1 MSQKTNISNYRPISL
16 LPMPLKVIEKVVHE
30 KTTKFSNDGN
40 IFIKYQSSFRNN
52 QSTGLFRPFLN
63 GKILKS
69 FDKRVYSGMILINL
83 KKTFY
88 IINHKILLDKLLPI
102 GFSKNKIS
110 WYESCLAERHFIVEV
125 TNPVSKFANF
135 LCGVPQA

>member
-16 LPMPLKVIEKVVHE
+16 QPMPSKVIEKVVHE

-40 IFIKYQSSFRNN
+40 IFSFRNN

-69 FDKRVYSGMILINL
+69 FDNRVYSGMILINL

-125 TNPVSKFANF
+125 TNPVSKFANI

>member
-1 MSQKTNISNYRPISL
+1 MTATFSININLVSEITS
-16 LPMPLKVIEKVVHE
+16 
-30 KTTKFSNDGN
+30 
-40 IFIKYQSSFRNN
+40 
-52 QSTGLFRPFLN
+52 LFRPFLN

-69 FDKRVYSGMILINL
+69 FDNRVYSGMILINL

-110 WYESCLAERHFIVEV
+110 WYESCLSERHFIVEV
-125 TNPVSKFANF
+125 TNPVSKFANI

>member
-1 MSQKTNISNYRPISL
+1 MTVTFSININLVSEITS
-16 LPMPLKVIEKVVHE
+16 
-30 KTTKFSNDGN
+30 
-40 IFIKYQSSFRNN
+40 
-52 QSTGLFRPFLN
+52 LFRPFLN

-69 FDKRVYSGMILINL
+69 FDNRVYSGMILINL

-110 WYESCLAERHFIVEV
+110 WYESCLSERHFIVEV
-125 TNPVSKFANF
+125 TNPVSKFANI
-135 LCGVPQA
+135 LCGAPQA